1 MNNFLE
7 SSIAG
12 IPCIQI
18 NSSNESKGII
28 LLYHGWVSSIND
40 YVFLGSL
47 ISSWGYMVIIP
58 EIPYHG
64 ARGKLNYFD
73 PLELQQYYWSVVV
86 QAVDEARQIISE
98 LNDNIVAVIGHSAG
112 GFIAGGIFANN
123 VGIKSAIVINGS
135 CAWVRFEEHIC
146 ELEGREPWRLIDR
159 DRIRKFDPVSS
170 LEYMR
175 GRSMLILHGA
185 EDTTI
190 SIMSQRY
197 FMHIIREENLLNS
210 VKFVEYSRVNHH
222 ITLSMLEEA
231 KRWLLEQS
239 DI

>member
-18 NSSNESKGII
+18 NSRIESKGVI

-40 YVFLGSL
+40 YVFFGSL

-73 PLELQQYYWSVVV
+73 PLDLQQHYWNVVV
-86 QAVDEARQIISE
+86 QAVDEAREIISE
-98 LNDNIVAVIGHSAG
+98 LKDNIVRVIGNSAG
-112 GFIAGGIFANN
+112 GFIAGGIFANH
-123 VGIKSAIVINGS
+123 VGIESSVVINGS

-146 ELEGREPWRLIDR
+146 EVERREPWTSIDR
-159 DRIRKFDPVSS
+159 DLIRKFDPLTL
-170 LEYMR
+170 LESMR
-175 GRSMLILHGA
+175 GRSMLILHGTD
-185 EDTTI
+185 DTTI
-190 SIMSQRY
+190 PINSQRY
-197 FMHIIREENLLNS
+197 FMQIIREKKLINS
-210 VKFVEYSRVNHH
+210 VKYVEYSKVNHH
-222 ITLSMLEEA
+222 ITLSMLEETN
-231 KRWLLEQS
+231 RWILEQS
-239 DI
+239 KI